1 MKNVNVKLEK
11 VSYEKVMG
19 MKEQMMIKKNGMV
32 VLILGWDKMREKKYE
47 GDWREVERK
56 EREDFIIFLDG
67 GENIEIELFIEKN
80 PPKRL
85 TRPEARGL
93 RHLAFRVDDI
103 YKSVE
108 ELKKRGI
115 ETEEI
120 RIDPLNGKHMTFFFD
135 PDGLPLELHE

>member
-1 MKNVNVKLEK
+1 MIFDSIHHIAIITSDYNKAKDFYVNKLGLK
-11 VSYEKVMG
+11 
-19 MKEQMMIKKNGMV
+19 IK
-32 VLILGWDKMREKKYE
+32 
-47 GDWREVERK
+47 REVERK

-135 PDGLPLELHE
+135 PDGLPLEIHE

>member
-1 MKNVNVKLEK
+1 MIFDSIHHIAIIASDYDKAKDFYVNKLGLK
-11 VSYEKVMG
+11 
-19 MKEQMMIKKNGMV
+19 IN
-32 VLILGWDKMREKKYE
+32 
-47 GDWREVERK
+47 REVERK

-135 PDGLPLELHE
+135 PDGLPLEIRE

>member
-1 MKNVNVKLEK
+1 MIFDSIHHIAIIASVYDKAKDFYVNKLGLK
-11 VSYEKVMG
+11 
-19 MKEQMMIKKNGMV
+19 IK
-32 VLILGWDKMREKKYE
+32 
-47 GDWREVERK
+47 REVERK

-103 YKSVE
+103 FKSVE

>member
-1 MKNVNVKLEK
+1 MIFDSIHHIAIIASDYDKAKEFYVDKLGFKVK
-11 VSYEKVMG
+11 
-19 MKEQMMIKKNGMV
+19 
-32 VLILGWDKMREKKYE
+32 
-47 GDWREVERK
+47 REVERK
-56 EREDFIIFLDG
+56 EREDFIIFLDAG
-67 GENIEIELFIEKN
+67 DNIEIELFIEKN
-80 PPKRL
+80 PPERV

-103 YKSVE
+103 YKCVE

-135 PDGLPLELHE
+135 PDGLPLEIRE

>member
-1 MKNVNVKLEK
+1 MIFDSIHHIAIIASDYDKAKEFYVDKLGFKVK
-11 VSYEKVMG
+11 
-19 MKEQMMIKKNGMV
+19 
-32 VLILGWDKMREKKYE
+32 
-47 GDWREVERK
+47 REVERK

-103 YKSVE
+103 FKSVE

>member
-1 MKNVNVKLEK
+1 MIFDSIHHIAIIASDYNKAKDFYVNKLGLK
-11 VSYEKVMG
+11 
-19 MKEQMMIKKNGMV
+19 IN
-32 VLILGWDKMREKKYE
+32 
-47 GDWREVERK
+47 REVERK

-103 YKSVE
+103 FKSVD

>member
-1 MKNVNVKLEK
+1 MIFDSIHHIAIIASGYNKAKDFYVNKLGLK
-11 VSYEKVMG
+11 
-19 MKEQMMIKKNGMV
+19 IK
-32 VLILGWDKMREKKYE
+32 
-47 GDWREVERK
+47 REVERK

-103 YKSVE
+103 FKSVE

>member
-1 MKNVNVKLEK
+1 MIFDSIHHIAIIASDYDKAKDFYVNKLGLK
-11 VSYEKVMG
+11 
-19 MKEQMMIKKNGMV
+19 IK
-32 VLILGWDKMREKKYE
+32 
-47 GDWREVERK
+47 REVERK

-103 YKSVE
+103 FKSVE

>member
-1 MKNVNVKLEK
+1 MICDSIHHIAIIASDYDKAKEFYVDKLGFKVK
-11 VSYEKVMG
+11 
-19 MKEQMMIKKNGMV
+19 
-32 VLILGWDKMREKKYE
+32 
-47 GDWREVERK
+47 REVERK

-103 YKSVE
+103 FKSVE

>member
-1 MKNVNVKLEK
+1 MIFDSIHHIAIIASDYNKAKEFYVDKLGFKVK
-11 VSYEKVMG
+11 
-19 MKEQMMIKKNGMV
+19 
-32 VLILGWDKMREKKYE
+32 
-47 GDWREVERK
+47 REVERK

>member
-1 MKNVNVKLEK
+1 MIFDSIHHIAVIASDYDKAKEFYVDKLGFKVK
-11 VSYEKVMG
+11 
-19 MKEQMMIKKNGMV
+19 
-32 VLILGWDKMREKKYE
+32 
-47 GDWREVERK
+47 REVERK

>member
-1 MKNVNVKLEK
+1 MIFDSIHHIAIIASDYNKAKDFYVNKLGLK
-11 VSYEKVMG
+11 V
-19 MKEQMMIKKNGMV
+19 N
-32 VLILGWDKMREKKYE
+32 
-47 GDWREVERK
+47 REVERK

-103 YKSVE
+103 FKSVE

>member
-1 MKNVNVKLEK
+1 MIFDSIHHIAIIASDYNKAKDFYVNKL
-11 VSYEKVMG
+11 G
-19 MKEQMMIKKNGMV
+19 LRIN
-32 VLILGWDKMREKKYE
+32 
-47 GDWREVERK
+47 REVERK

>member
-1 MKNVNVKLEK
+1 MIFDSIHHIAIIASDYTKAKDFYVNKLGLK
-11 VSYEKVMG
+11 
-19 MKEQMMIKKNGMV
+19 IN
-32 VLILGWDKMREKKYE
+32 
-47 GDWREVERK
+47 REVERK

>member
-1 MKNVNVKLEK
+1 MIFDSIHHIAIIASDYNKAKDFYVDKLGLK
-11 VSYEKVMG
+11 
-19 MKEQMMIKKNGMV
+19 IK
-32 VLILGWDKMREKKYE
+32 
-47 GDWREVERK
+47 REVERK

-120 RIDPLNGKHMTFFFD
+120 RVDPLNGKHMTFFFD

>member
-1 MKNVNVKLEK
+1 MIFDSIHHIAIVASDYNKAKDFYVNKLGLK
-11 VSYEKVMG
+11 
-19 MKEQMMIKKNGMV
+19 IN
-32 VLILGWDKMREKKYE
+32 
-47 GDWREVERK
+47 REVERK

-103 YKSVE
+103 FKSVE

>member
-1 MKNVNVKLEK
+1 MIFDSIHHIAIITSDYNKAKDFYVNKLGLK
-11 VSYEKVMG
+11 
-19 MKEQMMIKKNGMV
+19 IK
-32 VLILGWDKMREKKYE
+32 
-47 GDWREVERK
+47 REVERK

-103 YKSVE
+103 FKSVE

-120 RIDPLNGKHMTFFFD
+120 RTDPLNGKHMTFFFD
-135 PDGLPLELHE
+135 PDGLPLEIRE

>member
-1 MKNVNVKLEK
+1 MIFDSIHHIAIIASDYDKAKEFYVNKLGFKVK
-11 VSYEKVMG
+11 
-19 MKEQMMIKKNGMV
+19 
-32 VLILGWDKMREKKYE
+32 
-47 GDWREVERK
+47 REVERK
-56 EREDFIIFLDG
+56 EREDFIIFLDAG
-67 GENIEIELFIEKN
+67 DNIEIELFIEKN
-80 PPKRL
+80 PPERV

-108 ELKKRGI
+108 ELTKRGI

-135 PDGLPLELHE
+135 PDGLPLEIRE

>member
-1 MKNVNVKLEK
+1 MIFDSIHHIAVIASDYDKAKEFYVDKLGFKVK
-11 VSYEKVMG
+11 
-19 MKEQMMIKKNGMV
+19 
-32 VLILGWDKMREKKYE
+32 
-47 GDWREVERK
+47 REVERK
-56 EREDFIIFLDG
+56 EREDFIIFLDAG
-67 GENIEIELFIEKN
+67 DNIEIELFIEKN
-80 PPKRL
+80 PPERV

-93 RHLAFRVDDI
+93 RHLAFKVDDI

-135 PDGLPLELHE
+135 PDGLPLEIRE